1 MDEQRKCFLEMK
13 SPPEGYSMK
22 IMDMTIK
29 DLDCYINL
37 VDKAVAG
44 PAQRCLHKR
53 SLVKNVWIS
62 VKPYCTHVY
71 LEIWV
76 GMAS

>member
-13 SPPEGYSMK
+13 SPPEGYAMK

-44 PAQRCLHKR
+44 PTQRCLKALLR
-53 SLVKNVWIS
+53 MFGS
-62 VKPYCTHVY
+62 P
-71 LEIWV
+71 
-76 GMAS
+76 